1 MKEKFKFNIEKP
13 ISKEAIDELNIIN
26 INGLKTLIISLSLI
40 SIASIISC
48 IFLNLD
54 KKNSYDIITYLGVFL
69 VSMLLSFIISEFY
82 RFFKI
87 GKNISPIYLNL
98 EGIPKLACKNVSK
111 WIDEYEEINLY
122 MKKLNEDCRQL
133 TCYEYYDMREFVA
146 LKEKEITDEEYEKYC
161 KKIYQQDYS
170 I

>member
-1 MKEKFKFNIEKP
+1 MIFLVSRDDGNMSKDRKEKYDAYGHLRKNIEEKQLQ
-13 ISKEAIDELNIIN
+13 K
-26 INGLKTLIISLSLI
+26 GV
-40 SIASIISC
+40 
-48 IFLNLD
+48 
-54 KKNSYDIITYLGVFL
+54 NSSGTPKIVQVFL